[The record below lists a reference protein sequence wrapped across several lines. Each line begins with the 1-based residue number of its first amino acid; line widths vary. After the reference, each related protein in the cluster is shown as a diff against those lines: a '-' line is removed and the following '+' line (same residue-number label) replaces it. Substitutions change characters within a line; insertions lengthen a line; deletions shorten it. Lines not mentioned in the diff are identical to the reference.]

1 MRGDQFQRIF
11 HFKGDYMKKRII
23 FTVVLFIGLFLVGCN
38 KEEVITPED
47 RLQEYVDLWNKGDYE
62 SMYEMLANEVPQEEF
77 IERYTKIYGDLNV
90 EDLEISYS
98 SPNTDEDEEIDWE
111 EIDSMTFPLSVS
123 MTTLA
128 GPVEFEREMTVVK
141 EMKTVEEEEIIDWAI
156 EWDAGFIFPQL
167 ENGGSIR
174 IKSTEPTRGEI
185 FDRNENGL
193 AINGDVYE
201 MSVVPERFTE
211 NEAQEKE
218 QIAEVLGITVEEIE
232 TALSASWVEPHHVV
246 PLKVVPTIYD
256 NGLEDA
262 INEIPPLTYQNKT
275 GRVYPLGEKAAHLVG
290 YIAPMNADKWEEVDQ
305 SIYSENDLIG
315 YRGLEQLYEEDLRG
329 ESGVQIIAETEGQE
343 PEIIVEKVVKNGID
357 IHLTIDAQLQTRL
370 FDELN
375 GEAGTSAALDPKT
388 GETLAL
394 VSSPSFDPSAF
405 LYGLSA
411 DQWQE
416 WQEDPNNPL
425 LNRFA
430 STYAPGSA
438 FKPITSAVGLNNGSI
453 DPQEELAISG
463 LTWSKDG
470 WGGYEVRRVSESS
483 SGKVNLTD
491 ALVRSD
497 NIYFAQ
503 QAINM
508 GADSFIEGLKSF
520 GFEEDFPFTYPIPKS
535 TISSNGEI
543 SDEVLLANTSYGQ
556 GEIEMSVLHLATA
569 FTPFLNE
576 GNMLQP
582 TLLMEEEK
590 SKTWKESLI
599 SADQVGIIN
608 DALRK
613 VVTNGTGKSANI
625 PNVTVLGKTGT
636 AELKL
641 TKEEK
646 DGQENGWFVGYTED
660 GSILISMMV
669 ERIEGQS
676 GGSGYVADKVGKV
689 IADVAP

>member
-1 MRGDQFQRIF
+1 
-11 HFKGDYMKKRII
+11 MKRTILFI
-23 FTVVLFIGLFLVGCN
+23 AILFIGLILIGCN

-47 RLQEYVDLWNKGDYE
+47 RLKEYVDHWNSGDYE
-62 SMYEMLANEVPQEEF
+62 SMYQMLANDVSQEDF
-77 IERYTKIYGDLNV
+77 VDRYEKIYGDLDV
-90 EDLEISYS
+90 EELEVTYS
-98 SPNTDEDEEIDWE
+98 SQETNEDEEVNWDE
-111 EIDSMTFPLSVS
+111 VESMVFPLSVS

-128 GPVEFEREMTVVK
+128 GPVEFQREMTVVK
-141 EMKTVEEEEIIDWAI
+141 EMKTVEDEEVMDWAI

-167 ENGGSIR
+167 ENEGTIR
-174 IKSTEPTRGEI
+174 IKTTEPNRGQI
-185 FDRNENGL
+185 FDRNGNGL
-193 AINGDVYE
+193 AENGDVYE

-211 NEAQEKE
+211 NEEEEKE
-218 QIAEVLGITVEEIE
+218 QVAEVLGITVEEIE

-246 PLKVVPTIYD
+246 PLKVVPTIHD
-256 NGLEDA
+256 NGLEEA
-262 INEIPPLTYQNKT
+262 VNEIPPLTYQMKT

-329 ESGVQIIAETEGQE
+329 ESGVQIIAESEGQE
-343 PEIIVEKVVKNGID
+343 PAIIAEKEVQHGKD
-357 IHLTIDAQLQTRL
+357 ITLTIDIQVQARL
-370 FDELN
+370 FDELD
-375 GEAGTSAALDPKT
+375 GEAGTAAALHPQT
-388 GETLAL
+388 GEALAL

-416 WQEDPNNPL
+416 WQDDPNNPL

-438 FKPITSAVGLNNGSI
+438 FKPITSAIGLNNGSI

-463 LTWSKDG
+463 LTWSKEG
-470 WGGYEVRRVSESS
+470 WGNYEVRRVSESS
-483 SGKVNLTD
+483 SGKVDLTD

-503 QAINM
+503 QALKM
-508 GADSFIEGLKSF
+508 GAEPFIEGLQSF
-520 GFEEDFPFTYPIPKS
+520 GFEEDFPFTYPIAKS
-535 TISSNGEI
+535 TISSDGDLSE
-543 SDEVLLANTSYGQ
+543 EVLLANTSYGQ

-576 GNMLQP
+576 GNMLKP
-582 TLLMEEEK
+582 TLLMDEEK
-590 SKTWKESLI
+590 GETWKESLI
-599 SADQVGIIN
+599 TSEQVAIIN

-613 VVTNGTGKSANI
+613 VVTNGTGSNANI
-625 PNVTVLGKTGT
+625 SNVTIAGKTGT

-660 GSILISMMV
+660 ASMLVAMMV

-676 GGSGYVADKVGKV
+676 GGSGYVAEKVGNV
-689 IADVAP
+689 IADVAQ